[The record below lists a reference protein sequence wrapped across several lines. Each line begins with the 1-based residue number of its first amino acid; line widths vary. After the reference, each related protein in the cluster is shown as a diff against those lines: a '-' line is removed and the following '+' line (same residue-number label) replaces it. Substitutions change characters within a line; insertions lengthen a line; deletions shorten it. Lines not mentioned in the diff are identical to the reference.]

1 MNKFKKFCN
10 NVISGISAGII
21 IGIATTMYVV
31 CPNKIVGAFL
41 FSFGLM
47 AICILRQTLYTGAIG
62 YVFIKQTG
70 ILSGLLGN
78 ALGVCGISLLIRAYS
93 QEIHTASNTILVGK
107 LEVLPIKMFISAI
120 ICGMLMF
127 IAVEIFNRTNDSVL
141 GIITA
146 VPCFI
151 ICGFDH
157 CIVNMYHLTMA
168 NSWYEFVIGT
178 MVVSLSL
185 IGNSLGAMLM
195 FLLLR
200 KRFN

>member
-1 MNKFKKFCN
+1 MSKFKNFCN
-10 NVISGISAGII
+10 NVTSGISAGVI
-21 IGIATTMYVV
+21 IGIATTMYIV

-47 AICILRQTLYTGAIG
+47 AICILRQTLYTGVIG

-70 ILSGLLGN
+70 ILYGLLGN
-78 ALGVCGISLLIRAYS
+78 ALGVCGFSLLIRAYS
-93 QEIHTASNTILVGK
+93 QEIHTASNTILVNK
-107 LEVLPIKMFISAI
+107 LEGLPMKMVISAI
-120 ICGMLMF
+120 ICGRVMF
-127 IAVEIFNRTNDSVL
+127 IAVEIFKKTDDSVL

-157 CIVNMYHLTMA
+157 CIVNMYHLAMA
-168 NSWYEFVIGT
+168 NSWYEFIIGT

-185 IGNSLGAMLM
+185 IGNSIGAMLM